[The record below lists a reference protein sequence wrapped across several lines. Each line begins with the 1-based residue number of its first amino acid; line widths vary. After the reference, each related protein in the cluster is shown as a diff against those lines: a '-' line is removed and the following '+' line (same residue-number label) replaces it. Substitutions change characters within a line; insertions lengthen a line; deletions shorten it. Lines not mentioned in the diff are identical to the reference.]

1 MSQPTILA
9 VDDSPLIHELIRR
22 ALEPDYRV
30 LVADNAV
37 DALTIIYHEPV
48 LIVLLDVLMPQV
60 DGLDFCRTL
69 RNLPQFQ
76 ALPVVMVTSQ
86 KSPFDRVQG
95 RLAGANEYLT
105 KPFDAELL
113 RQTVQRFVG
122 NSDDRVNS
130 GISHPRV
137 NGELSQGQVSSIR
150 D

>member
-1 MSQPTILA
+1 MSDDTLHQPTVLI

-30 LVADNAV
+30 LSTDNAV
-37 DALTIIYHEPV
+37 DALTMIYHEPV
-48 LIVLLDVLMPQV
+48 MIVLLDVLMPNV

-76 ALPVVMVTSQ
+76 TLPVVMVTSQ
-86 KSPFDRVQG
+86 NSPFDRVQG

-113 RQTVQRFVG
+113 YQTVEHFVG
-122 NSDDRVNS
+122 NTRKGEVS
-130 GISHPRV
+130 GSR
-137 NGELSQGQVSSIR
+137 NQN
-150 D
+150 